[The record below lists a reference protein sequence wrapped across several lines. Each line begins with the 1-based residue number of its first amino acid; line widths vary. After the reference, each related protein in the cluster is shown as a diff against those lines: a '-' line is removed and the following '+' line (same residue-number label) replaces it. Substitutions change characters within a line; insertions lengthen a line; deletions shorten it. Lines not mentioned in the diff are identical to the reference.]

1 MRGGGVGVG
10 GGTGKLHFHFI
21 SILMAFYCWRSTYW
35 QPPSIVPI
43 ADGACPVGVSYSRD
57 SFEYISFSNLQHS
70 NGDTSCLTVCLSV
83 HPFLLAYPVV
93 WIDVRV
99 LINEIINIIL
109 RRLCRS
115 PDKIVDCDD
124 FIWDAKVAVAA
135 TEHMARIVIK
145 FVMMIMMAM
154 MRQVLRERPQRCN

>member
-1 MRGGGVGVG
+1 MEIRVVE
-10 GGTGKLHFHFI
+10 LVWL
-21 SILMAFYCWRSTYW
+21 S
-35 QPPSIVPI
+35 
-43 ADGACPVGVSYSRD
+43 ACP
-57 SFEYISFSNLQHS
+57 
-70 NGDTSCLTVCLSV
+70 SV

-115 PDKIVDCDD
+115 PDKIIDCDD

-135 TEHMARIVIK
+135 TEHMARIVMK
-145 FVMMIMMAM
+145 LMMMTM
-154 MRQVLRERPQRCN
+154 MRQVLIEAAAL